1 MKGMI
6 LDTGTNTT
14 DYVRLPGRDTE
25 CYVRALALQHGVT
38 EVVDR
43 IGRMAVAATEFE
55 GDDGVL
61 DTVERLLV
69 NLTKKGVLS
78 KPDMLT
84 LLGKYLLERK
94 VGQKD

>member
-1 MKGMI
+1 
-6 LDTGTNTT
+6 
-14 DYVRLPGRDTE
+14 
-25 CYVRALALQHGVT
+25 
-38 EVVDR
+38 
-43 IGRMAVAATEFE
+43 MAVAATEFE

-61 DTVERLLV
+61 DTVERLL
-69 NLTKKGVLS
+69 KGVLS